1 MRTGDRKKKRREEAF
16 PADFDD
22 RIMPGDDLLPDDF
35 VSEET
40 PGETERGSSRR
51 RTQHQEAAIRDI
63 SKSLME
69 DETIPEESSGRPGGD
84 GKSGRR
90 GRRPRSRALTLIG
103 NIFKFILIVIL
114 VLIIGSGI
122 FAFFQVRAILRNAPT
137 SMTQTENGNRS

>member
-51 RTQHQEAAIRDI
+51 RTQHQEAAVRDI

-90 GRRPRSRALTLIG
+90 GRRPRSRALRERPPSFSRPPAPGT
-103 NIFKFILIVIL
+103 
-114 VLIIGSGI
+114 
-122 FAFFQVRAILRNAPT
+122 AFLSWIWPAPPT
-137 SMTQTENGNRS
+137 GRTCSAAW